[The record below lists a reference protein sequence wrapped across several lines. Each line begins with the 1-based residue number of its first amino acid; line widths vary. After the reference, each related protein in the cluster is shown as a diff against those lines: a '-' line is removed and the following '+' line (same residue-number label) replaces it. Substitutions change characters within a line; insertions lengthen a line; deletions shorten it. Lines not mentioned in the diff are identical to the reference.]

1 MNLAKKKRR
10 HIPIK
15 SGSGGALSS
24 SSESKIL
31 FFRIGASSGSS
42 RMSSDPSEDK
52 SVLGPRVVEPGM
64 EEGVTTREEPSFTA
78 WERVEKGSL
87 VEITSGRIGEAV
99 LV

>member
-1 MNLAKKKRR
+1 M
-10 HIPIK
+10 
-15 SGSGGALSS
+15 
-24 SSESKIL
+24 
-31 FFRIGASSGSS
+31 
-42 RMSSDPSEDK
+42 DPSEDK
-52 SVLGPRVVEPGM
+52 FVSGPRIAELGM